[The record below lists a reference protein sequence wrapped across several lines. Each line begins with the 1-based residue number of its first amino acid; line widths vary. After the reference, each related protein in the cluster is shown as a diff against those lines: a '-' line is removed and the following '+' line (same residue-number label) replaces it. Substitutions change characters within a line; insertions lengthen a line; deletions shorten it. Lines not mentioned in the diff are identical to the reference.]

1 MRILHEND
9 VETPRD
15 ISLISVPHFINSE
28 TILRSRVHLLGDKQ
42 AKEPEQAPLMD
53 TEIEAEGQQPPLR
66 RSGGRG
72 RSEASSSSSVPS
84 DAFQIILERID
95 GLSNVKTKH
104 SNSLAAIQDQI
115 NLLSAKFDSFTQQ
128 P

>member
-1 MRILHEND
+1 M
-9 VETPRD
+9 
-15 ISLISVPHFINSE
+15 SVPHFVNSQ

-42 AKEPEQAPLMD
+42 AEEPKPAPPVD
-53 TEIEAEGQQPPLR
+53 IETRAEGQQPPLR
-66 RSGGRG
+66 RGGGRG
-72 RSEASSSSSVPS
+72 TSKASSSSSVPP

-95 GLSNVKTKH
+95 GLRNVQTKH

-115 NLLSAKFDSFTQQ
+115 NLSSAKFDSFTHQ